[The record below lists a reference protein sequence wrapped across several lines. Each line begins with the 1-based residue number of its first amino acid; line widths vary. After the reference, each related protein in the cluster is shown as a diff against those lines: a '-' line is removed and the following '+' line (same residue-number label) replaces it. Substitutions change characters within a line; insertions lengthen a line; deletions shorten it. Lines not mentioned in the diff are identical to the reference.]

1 MSTTRDKFYREVP
14 VYDNFSKKALAKG
27 GFTREQ
33 AIRRAES
40 ALARLEPDI
49 AKFIYSEL
57 KRLDGAL
64 LAARRRD
71 AGHMANIKDAYEA
84 SGHIRDVADPTIY
97 SLLSFIT
104 TLLCRVIE
112 ISDGVSMAY
121 PGEII
126 DCFADALLLVQSDEY
141 RKKTA
146 KDLSDLTTALEKT
159 VVAVEAMAGKLQKQ
173 KPLGHPR
180 TPDTPQLPQH

>member
-1 MSTTRDKFYREVP
+1 MSTTRDKLYRDVP
-14 VYDNFSKKALAKG
+14 VDDHFSKKALAKG

-33 AIRRAES
+33 AIKGAES
-40 ALARLEPDI
+40 ALARLQPDI

-64 LAARRRD
+64 LAARSRD
-71 AGHMANIKDAYEA
+71 ARHMTNIKDAYEA
-84 SGHIRDVADPTIY
+84 SVHIRDVADPKGY

-104 TLLCRVIE
+104 TLLCRVVE
-112 ISDGVSMAY
+112 ISDSASMAY

-126 DCFADALLLVQSDEY
+126 DCFADALLLAQSDEY

-146 KDLSDLTTALEKT
+146 NDLSDLTAALQKT
-159 VVAVEAMAGKLQKQ
+159 VVAVEAMAGKFPKQ
-173 KPLGHPR
+173 KPLEHPR
-180 TPDTPQLPQH
+180 TPDTPQLPKH